1 MTSLA
6 SAPLNAYQRAI
17 SRAESP
23 RDTEHRLLGQITGEM
38 LAARDAKAT
47 GAALASSLHRNREM
61 WSAFAT
67 DCGATG
73 NALPPI
79 LRAQIISL
87 ALWVDRYTSDVLTG
101 RDTIDALI
109 DLNRAIMDGLR
120 GETTDAH

>member
-38 LAARDAKAT
+38 LAAREAKAT
-47 GAALASSLHRNREM
+47 GAALAAPLHRNREM

-73 NALPPI
+73 NGLPPI

-101 RDTIDALI
+101 RLSYAPRLV
-109 DLNRAIMDGLR
+109 
-120 GETTDAH
+120 